1 MGCKS
6 SMRKKVLIVSEYEL
20 NSFSGAAF
28 ERLRC
33 YAKALPGIDFICLNP
48 FTGFLAKPI
57 PYSDP
62 GNLYFIPGDKKAES
76 FLYRNFFKF
85 FDFNTPLKLY
95 SYIKGTFRKDEV
107 TVLLYSSWLPLFFYV
122 INGLHKRRGYKVV
135 VEKNELETGIIKNIS
150 SPDGI
155 ARFVFMAMYPY
166 RFFSAW
172 LIDWLTRS
180 SPVVI
185 SISTKIHAKYHP
197 YTLSL
202 TVPILVDSDRFA
214 RKNNKQDEELRF
226 VYLGAISENKD
237 GLFELVKILN
247 DHKLK
252 NDNFIVDII
261 GSGNKRVTE
270 KLKASITENGLNGLI
285 KIKDPVTSQQVP
297 AVLQTYDYALL
308 LRPSNTQTEYG
319 FSTKLGEYLAA
330 GLPVLYTH
338 VGDNERF
345 LENGEHG
352 FLIPF
357 PLLENAPGVF
367 SKALKTRGEHL
378 HRMSDNAV
386 KLVEDKFDYRIYQE
400 QLKQAFN

>member
-33 YAKALPGIDFICLNP
+33 YAKALPGTDFICLNP

-57 PYSDP
+57 AYNDP
-62 GNLYFIPGDKKAES
+62 ENLYFIPGEKKSES

-85 FDFNTPLKLY
+85 FDFITPIKLY
-95 SYIKGTFRKDEV
+95 KYIKATFRKDEV
-107 TVLLYSSWLPLFFYV
+107 TLLLYSSWLPLFFYV
-122 INGLHKRRGYKVV
+122 INGLHLWRNYKVV

-150 SPDGI
+150 SPDGL
-155 ARFVFMAMYPY
+155 AWFFFMALYPY

-172 LIDWLTRS
+172 TVDWLTRGS
-180 SPVVI
+180 AVII
-185 SISTKIHAKYHP
+185 SISSKIHGKYHRH
-197 YTLSL
+197 TKSI
-202 TVPILVDSDRFA
+202 TVPILVDADRFPS
-214 RKNNKQDEELRF
+214 KEDKQNKELRF

-237 GLFELVKILN
+237 GLFELVEILN
-247 DHKLK
+247 DPKLK
-252 NDNFIVDII
+252 NDNFSVDII
-261 GSGNKRVTE
+261 GSGNQRVTE
-270 KLKASITENGLNGLI
+270 RLEASITQYGLNDRV
-285 KIKDPVTSQQVP
+285 KIKNPVKSQQVP
-297 AVLQTYDYALL
+297 AVLQAYDYALL
-308 LRPSNTQTEYG
+308 LRPSNRQTEYG

-330 GLPVLYTH
+330 GLPVLYTR

-345 LENGEHG
+345 MENGVHG

-367 SKALKTRGEHL
+367 SKALKTRGEQL
-378 HRMSDNAV
+378 HRMSRNAV

-400 QLKQAFN
+400 QLKQVFN